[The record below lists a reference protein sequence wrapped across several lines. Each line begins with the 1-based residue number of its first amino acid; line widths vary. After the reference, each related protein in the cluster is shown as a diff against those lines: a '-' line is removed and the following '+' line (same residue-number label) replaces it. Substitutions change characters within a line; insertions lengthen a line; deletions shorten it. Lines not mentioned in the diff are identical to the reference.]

1 MIKFKE
7 QVNSLKNKL
16 YNLNNEKKGI
26 DTQNQKHK
34 KIKPSLKEDNR
45 VKSDYFTQANILA
58 NVGETDD
65 FPGNCQIVIPTLP
78 K

>member
-45 VKSDYFTQANILA
+45 VKSDYFTQANVYLQMQAKQMIFQ
-58 NVGETDD
+58 ETVR
-65 FPGNCQIVIPTLP
+65 Q
-78 K
+78 

>member
-58 NVGETDD
+58 NVGEIDD
-65 FPGNCQIVIPTLP
+65 FQIPIPTLP

>member
-1 MIKFKE
+1 M
-7 QVNSLKNKL
+7 KNKL

-45 VKSDYFTQANILA
+45 VKSDYFTQANVYL
-58 NVGETDD
+58 
-65 FPGNCQIVIPTLP
+65 QM
-78 K
+78 

>member
-45 VKSDYFTQANILA
+45 VKSDYFSQANVYLQMQAKQMIFQ
-58 NVGETDD
+58 ETVR
-65 FPGNCQIVIPTLP
+65 Q
-78 K
+78 